1 MPKLRLFAVL
11 ALALTGCASPL
22 ASTIGVVNAL
32 AAGSVA
38 AGAKLNAD
46 FATAEKACMS
56 TPTLPAQRACL
67 DRTEATMMPALTAFD
82 DFDALRLVVVA
93 LVRTEEAR
101 EALGGKPSL
110 AQLAMLVP
118 QLMTLAQ
125 RFNEAL
131 ITLRLPAKAVP

>member
-1 MPKLRLFAVL
+1 LPKLRLFAVL
-11 ALALTGCASPL
+11 ALSLTGCASPL
-22 ASTIGVVNAL
+22 ASTVGVVNAL
-32 AAGSVA
+32 SAGSVA
-38 AGAKLNAD
+38 AGTKLNAD
-46 FATAEKACMS
+46 FAAAEKACLI

-67 DRTEATMMPALTAFD
+67 DRTEAAMMPALVAFD

-118 QLMTLAQ
+118 QLMALAQ

-131 ITLRLPAKAVP
+131 VTLRRPAKVTP